1 MTAPDARTGP
11 RLGRK
16 TFQTSRALDF
26 CNEKGLITET
36 GHQPEV
42 WPLVVV
48 KELIDN
54 ALDAAEEA
62 STPPNIEIKVDDIGI
77 TVTDNGLGIPTKTVK
92 GILDY
97 SIRVSSREA
106 YVAPDRGAQ
115 GNALKTLIAMPFV
128 LSNQSGGTVE
138 IISQGVRHEIRFTA
152 DQIRQ
157 QPDISH
163 VEHEAHQ
170 KNGTEFRLH
179 WPDSACSILHHAKDR
194 FLQIVDDYTWLN
206 PHLTVAVDWLGV
218 KIDTPATDPTWRKWG
233 PSDPTTHGA
242 A

>member
-1 MTAPDARTGP
+1 MQWKPRGIGTGAEVHIGPGPRHRTAPAARTGP

-16 TFQTSRALDF
+16 TFQTRRALDF

-106 YVAPDRGAQ
+106 YVSPDRGAQ

-128 LSNQSGGTVE
+128 LINQRGDTVE
-138 IISQGVRHEIRFTA
+138 IISQDGLPRLRFTSN
-152 DQIRQ
+152 Q
-157 QPDISH
+157 
-163 VEHEAHQ
+163 
-170 KNGTEFRLH
+170 
-179 WPDSACSILHHAKDR
+179 
-194 FLQIVDDYTWLN
+194 Y
-206 PHLTVAVDWLGV
+206 
-218 KIDTPATDPTWRKWG
+218 ATSP
-233 PSDPTTHGA
+233 
-242 A
+242 